1 MSWVS
6 DMSEA
11 IAFAPI
17 NLRSAFDAIL
27 NGNFDEAKSIAQL
40 TANHSRLRR
49 NTRLVDTAGKAWQ
62 VADLLGRAKEALDAK
77 NYEEA
82 KSLAKEAADLLRD
95 LRDNGRLRG
104 QLAEDLLDQ
113 AGALWNEAND
123 LAKSNP
129 SGGTLNVAPID
140 QHALS
145 HGNGGVFCGVV
156 TALMAAKANG
166 SNLSTS
172 YSDISYIASKMY
184 HSGRGTSG
192 NDMASFL
199 RQNGIPNASFT
210 TGGSFSDI
218 NSALKN
224 GQPVPMGVDYTRGTV
239 HSMPNGS
246 SARYGN
252 LSVGSYH
259 SKSFVNPGTGHWVLI
274 TGTEGDPNN
283 PSAYIVN
290 DPDMGGTLRVTP
302 SQLSYMSG
310 ESNGRFWLVRP

>member
-17 NLRSAFDAIL
+17 NLRGAFDAIL
-27 NGNFDEAKSIAQL
+27 NGNFDEAKSVAQL
-40 TANHSRLRR
+40 TANHSRLRQ

-129 SGGTLNVAPID
+129 TGGTLNVAPID

-145 HGNGGVFCGVV
+145 HGDGGVFCGVV

-184 HSGRGTSG
+184 YSGRGTSG
-192 NDMASFL
+192 KRHGLLPAPKRNAKRFIHHRRKLQRHQQRPEERPTGADGGGLYPRYGPLHAKRQLCAIRKPQCRLLPLQVL
-199 RQNGIPNASFT
+199 RQPGNWPLGADHRNGRRP
-210 TGGSFSDI
+210 
-218 NSALKN
+218 
-224 GQPVPMGVDYTRGTV
+224 QQ
-239 HSMPNGS
+239 
-246 SARYGN
+246 
-252 LSVGSYH
+252 SVGLH
-259 SKSFVNPGTGHWVLI
+259 R
-274 TGTEGDPNN
+274 D
-283 PSAYIVN
+283 
-290 DPDMGGTLRVTP
+290 
-302 SQLSYMSG
+302 
-310 ESNGRFWLVRP
+310 